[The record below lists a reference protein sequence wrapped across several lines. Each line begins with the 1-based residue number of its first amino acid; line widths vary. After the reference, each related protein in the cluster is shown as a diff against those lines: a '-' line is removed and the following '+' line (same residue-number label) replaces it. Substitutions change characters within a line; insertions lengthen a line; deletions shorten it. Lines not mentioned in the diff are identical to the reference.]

1 MKRHLLFALI
11 LFAAAAFTLIWGFVP
26 GIWDTSAYEAPLIG
40 LVLNTDIGLHAATIK
55 QGARLA
61 ARELKLELII
71 AAPALAEDASAAQ
84 IAIVKR
90 MIGQNVSA
98 LLIVPASG
106 EAAREVLAAARGAD
120 IPLMFL
126 DAGEGL
132 GARYVGTDHRESGR
146 QAIAALGKRVNGDMR
161 LVILTAPSDGVCARR
176 LEGALNALP
185 DNALAAVIECDDAV
199 AAEEAMR
206 NALAE
211 DKAINAILTMNGA
224 LSEGAARALTSSYRL
239 GGTRLVG
246 FDCDQTRISYL
257 QSGAIDATF
266 LRSPLNIGYLGV
278 FNALSDS
285 PDIFTPGYIIDSSQ
299 ILDPEY
305 VKLVFPL
312 VR

>member
-11 LFAAAAFTLIWGFVP
+11 FFVAAALMLIWGFVP
-26 GIWDTSAYEAPLIG
+26 GIWGTSAYEAPVIG

-61 ARELKLELII
+61 ARELKLELIF
-71 AAPALAEDASAAQ
+71 AAPALTEDASAAQ
-84 IAIVKR
+84 SAIIKR

-106 EAAREVLAAARGAD
+106 EAAQEALAAARGAD
-120 IPLMFL
+120 IPLTFL

-132 GARYVGTDHRESGR
+132 GARYVGTDHSESGSL
-146 QAIAALGKRVNGDMR
+146 AIAALGKRVDGDMR
-161 LVILTAPSDGVCARR
+161 LIILTAPSDGVCAER
-176 LEGALNALP
+176 LKGALDALP
-185 DNALAAVIECDDAV
+185 NNAPAAIIECDDAV
-199 AAEEAMR
+199 AAEEAVR
-206 NALAE
+206 GALVE
-211 DKAINAILTMNGA
+211 DKTINAILTMNGT
-224 LSEGAARALTSSYRL
+224 LSEGAARALASLYRL
-239 GGTRLVG
+239 SGVRLVG

-285 PDIFTPGYIIDSSQ
+285 PDIFTPGYIVDSSQ
-299 ILDPEY
+299 ILDPAY